1 MTDHHHHGPGHD
13 HNHGH
18 DHGQMD
24 DDAFAE
30 MIDLD
35 AEVLHEYLTGLF
47 GWLHE
52 RSGGRTRRILDVGS
66 GSGTGTLGLAGRFP
80 EAEITAVD
88 LSAPMLHRV
97 RDKARALGVAD
108 RIHTR
113 QADLDAGWPTL
124 EPVDL
129 VWASASLHHL
139 ADPDRVLTD
148 ILGTLRPGGLFAVV
162 ELASFPYF
170 LPADLGLGRPGLEER
185 CHALAGRDV
194 PLLGADWGPRLRK
207 AGFTVEAERRFDIAL
222 TPPLPEATGRYAQ
235 AVLSRLRSGLDD
247 RLDPDDRATL
257 DTLLS
262 GDGMLSRTDLTV
274 RTTRTVW
281 LAVRP

>member
-1 MTDHHHHGPGHD
+1 MTDHHHHGHD
-13 HNHGH
+13 HH
-18 DHGQMD
+18 D
-24 DDAFAE
+24 DDGLAE
-30 MIDLD
+30 MLDLD
-35 AEVLHEYLTGLF
+35 AEVLHEYLAEVL

-52 RSGGRTRRILDVGS
+52 RSGGRTRRIVDLGS
-66 GSGTGTLGLAGRFP
+66 GSGTGTLALARRFP
-80 EAEITAVD
+80 EAEVVAVD
-88 LSAPMLHRV
+88 TSAPMLHRV
-97 RDKARALGVAD
+97 RDKARALGLAE

-113 QADLDAGWPTL
+113 QADLDAGWPAL

-139 ADPDRVLTD
+139 ADPDRVLTEV
-148 ILGTLRPGGLFAVV
+148 LATLRPGGLFAVV

-170 LPADLGLGRPGLEER
+170 LPADLGIGRPGLEDR
-185 CHALAGRDV
+185 CHAQINHDV

-207 AGFTVEAERRFDIAL
+207 AGFTVEAERQFAIEL
-222 TPPLPEATGRYAQ
+222 TPPLPAAAGRYAQ
-235 AVLSRLRSGLDD
+235 LTLGRLRDGLGD
-247 RLDPDDRATL
+247 RLDAEDRATL

-262 GDGMLSRTDLTV
+262 HDALLSRTDLTI